1 MNTQQIR
8 PILTNVSFE
17 HYPEIQEV
25 LELRDKLPNELFE
38 QELQTELDQL
48 NHINQLTLETT

>member
-8 PILTNVSFE
+8 PILTNVSFD
-17 HYPEIQEV
+17 HYPEVKEV
-25 LELRDKLPNELFE
+25 LELRGKLPNELFE

-48 NHINQLTLETT
+48 NQINQLPLETI